1 MDLNRR
7 NFLKGAAVASVVA
20 AGSLAVGCTPAE
32 EEPAEKWEYDVDVAV
47 AGFGAGGAMAA
58 LTAQKGGA
66 SVVCVEAYHQVGGTA
81 MDSAGGA
88 TGPGSMEVA
97 QANMPYSKPEF
108 LQTFVDCIGEATN
121 VMEEY
126 DAFIRPGAGGVG
138 FTIGAESTHKA
149 RVECY
154 EDLAEKFVDG
164 GGVLLMET
172 KAFKL
177 LTNEDGSIVG
187 LMARKSDGTEIK
199 IKAKAV
205 ILACGG
211 FQNNPELKTKFFG
224 PMGDQVFCR
233 AVPTNDGTGLLMA
246 KEVGA
251 ALSTGLGT
259 FYGHSMAANADVE
272 FMDFYEIGSQ
282 YHDNRC
288 IVVNLDGKRYYDE
301 GAGVAGDMN
310 NLELINQRYA
320 RGCVIFDQNIY
331 DEWGSISAGGDKGA
345 DRTAEV
351 IERGGRVAKADTIE
365 ELAEK
370 MSAWGYHKANTIKT
384 VKEYNEAID
393 NGTTADLEVPRTT
406 GLIASIIKIVEPPFY
421 ATEVVCGVSCC
432 YGGVAINPNGEVL
445 KEDGVKPIPG
455 LYAIPGTAGGIT
467 SAHYYRSSIGAAV
480 AYAWKAATC
489 ALDYVSAGQE

>member
-1 MDLNRR
+1 
-7 NFLKGAAVASVVA
+7 
-20 AGSLAVGCTPAE
+20 
-32 EEPAEKWEYDVDVAV
+32 
-47 AGFGAGGAMAA
+47 
-58 LTAQKGGA
+58 
-66 SVVCVEAYHQVGGTA
+66 

-370 MSAWGYHKANTIKT
+370 MSAWGYHKANTIKSR
-384 VKEYNEAID
+384 E
-393 NGTTADLEVPRTT
+393 
-406 GLIASIIKIVEPPFY
+406 
-421 ATEVVCGVSCC
+421 
-432 YGGVAINPNGEVL
+432 
-445 KEDGVKPIPG
+445 
-455 LYAIPGTAGGIT
+455 GI
-467 SAHYYRSSIGAAV
+467 
-480 AYAWKAATC
+480 
-489 ALDYVSAGQE
+489 